1 MWLLEGI
8 PWWSSDFTAGT
19 WVQSLVGRLRF
30 CKLHSIAKIFL
41 KSLLKNLKW
50 RMWHPLDSYQLVLGW
65 SVDHFTGL
73 FLLLKKYHFWI
84 TPGLSMNLAHTSSS
98 FNNHWKSK
106 ELSLYKPS
114 EIFFLFL
121 GFTTV
126 AEIFQFMWEASLAI
140 SHLVSDSMVYDLKYF
155 SYIETVLGLRIDINL
170 EIRK

>member
-1 MWLLEGI
+1 MREFPGGPVVRTLWFHCQDLDSVPGWETKILQ
-8 PWWSSDFTAGT
+8 AA
-19 WVQSLVGRLRF
+19 R
-30 CKLHSIAKIFL
+30 HSQHFFL
-41 KSLLKNLKW
+41 KSLLKTLKCQ
-50 RMWHPLDSYQLVLGW
+50 MWHPLDLYQLVLA
-65 SVDHFTGL
+65 VDHFPGL
-73 FLLLKKYHFWI
+73 FLLLKYHFWI
-84 TPGLSMNLAHTSSS
+84 TPGLSMNIAHTSSS

-106 ELSLYKPS
+106 EVSLYNPG

-170 EIRK
+170 GLRQ